1 MDPKCVACVSLSAA
15 QARQQHG
22 PNGDGCWDEKRCH
35 RKRSHYRNRRDSNE
49 KRRALYQQDVAT
61 RADDEVETVS
71 LDVAESSMP
80 YANLYIWR
88 EKRKDAP
95 VHAIGATVIHN
106 GQKVLEVK
114 PIHCAGYRRRQLERY
129 VSQKILPYL
138 TERYGITHFVN
149 EVRLEPIE
157 CPIPGCPLKEA
168 FEQTGGDDG

>member
-61 RADDEVETVS
+61 RADDEVETDS

>member
-1 MDPKCVACVSLSAA
+1 MSLSAA

-49 KRRALYQQDVAT
+49 MRRAIYQQQVVVT
-61 RADDEVETVS
+61 KTDDDVETIS
-71 LDVAESSMP
+71 LDVAEFSMP

-106 GQKVLEVK
+106 GKKVSEVK

-149 EVRLEPIE
+149 EVRLEPME
-157 CPIPGCPLKEA
+157 CPIPGCPLKDA
-168 FEQTGGDDG
+168 FEQAGGDGG